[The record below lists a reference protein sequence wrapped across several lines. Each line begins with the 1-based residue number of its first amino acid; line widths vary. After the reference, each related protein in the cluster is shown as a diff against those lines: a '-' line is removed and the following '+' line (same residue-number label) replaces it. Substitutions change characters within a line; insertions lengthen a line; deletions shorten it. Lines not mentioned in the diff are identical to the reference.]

1 MSAIGQNT
9 SGDHYKF
16 SAGLAECVSAT
27 TKAWETSVRDL
38 LAVMLA
44 RLEGTSTGDRDALAA
59 LIGDP
64 RTVPAG
70 QVLVAEGG
78 RPQRSILLLRGF
90 VGRVSILNEGGRQIS
105 GLNVPGDFVDL
116 HSLLLKKMDHSL
128 VALTHVI
135 IATIPH
141 SSLRLICTARPSLMR
156 ALWRETVTD
165 GAINREWL
173 LALGRMQA
181 AKRLAHLFCELY
193 VRLKAVGRAADYR
206 FDLPL
211 TQCDAADILG
221 ITSVHVNRSL
231 KTLREQGLL
240 EWRGGPVIIHD
251 WRGLSRLAEF
261 DPTYLMARLT
271 TSPV

>member
-1 MSAIGQNT
+1 M
-9 SGDHYKF
+9 H
-16 SAGLAECVSAT
+16 
-27 TKAWETSVRDL
+27 DL
-38 LAVMLA
+38 LAITLK
-44 RLEGTSTGDRDALAA
+44 RLEGVSDDDRDVLAA
-59 LIGDP
+59 LIGET
-64 RTVPAG
+64 RAVSAG
-70 QVLVAEGG
+70 RVLVEEGSC
-78 RPQRSILLLRGF
+78 PQVSMLLLGGF
-90 VGRVSILNEGGRQIS
+90 VGRVSILKEGGRQIS

-128 VALTHVI
+128 VALTDAV
-135 IATIPH
+135 IATISH
-141 SSLRLICTARPSLMR
+141 VSLKLLCEARPRLMR
-156 ALWRETVTD
+156 ALWGETVID

-193 VRLKAVGRAADYR
+193 VRLKAVDLAADYR

-211 TQCDAADILG
+211 TQCDAADMLG

-261 DPTYLMARLT
+261 DPTYLMARLM